1 MPTAISPT
9 IVNRSLGGK
18 MSQGLKELYIDELK
32 DLYSAETQ
40 LVKALPKMAKA
51 ASSDE
56 LRQGFED
63 HLEQTRGHV
72 ERLEKVFKVLGESP
86 KGKTCRG
93 MQGLVEEGSEVIGEG
108 FEGSLMDAALIGAA
122 QRVEHYEIAAYGT
135 VCAFAKELGESDQA
149 SLLNETLEEEKE
161 TDEKLSE
168 LSSQINS
175 EANEVGEESEEEK
188 KEAFQA
194 GKKRSRRAA

>member
-1 MPTAISPT
+1 
-9 IVNRSLGGK
+9 
-18 MSQGLKELYIDELK
+18 MSEGLKGLYIDELK

-51 ASSDE
+51 ASSEE
-56 LRQGFED
+56 LRQGFEE

-86 KGKTCRG
+86 KGKTCKG
-93 MQGLVEEGSEVIGEG
+93 MQGLIEEGSEVIEED
-108 FEGSLMDAALIGAA
+108 FEGSLMDAALISAA

-149 SLLNETLEEEKE
+149 SLLNETLKEEKE

-168 LSSQINS
+168 LSTQINT
-175 EANEVGEESEEEK
+175 EANEGGEEPENQK
-188 KEAFQA
+188 KEAVQA
-194 GKKRSRRAA
+194 GKKRSRPAA